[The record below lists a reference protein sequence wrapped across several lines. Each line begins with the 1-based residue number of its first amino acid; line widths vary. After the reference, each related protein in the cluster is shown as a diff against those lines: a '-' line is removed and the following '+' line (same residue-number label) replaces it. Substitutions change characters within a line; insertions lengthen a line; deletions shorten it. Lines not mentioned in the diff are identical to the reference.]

1 MSKIGANLYDDV
13 KAEVIE
19 WYYETRAMLI
29 KDMLADGRPP
39 LTEKTTPREQ
49 FELLSY
55 WRATNDPRYTGDEAA
70 QAALTQLE
78 AQFGPAPTEVM

>member
-1 MSKIGANLYDDV
+1 MSKLGANLYDDV

-29 KDMLADGRPP
+29 KDMLVDGRPP
-39 LTEKTTPREQ
+39 LTEQTTPREQ

-55 WRATNDPRYTGDEAA
+55 WRAVGDPRYTTDPAA
-70 QAALTQLE
+70 QTALTQLE